1 MRRSVAMLWVGG
13 GAGSGMDCSWG
24 YGARAAEEAGV
35 VGGWRRGR
43 PGGRAGAGS
52 GCGRPAKGRRQSAR
66 QSGGR
71 RQFEICQSCS
81 ALRSRRPGRGRAV
94 AARASAGGEGG
105 GCWCGSVRAGGCGE
119 RLRQASEGPAVV
131 GTEAQLG
138 IVRSRRLGRGRAVA
152 TRVSVWGKGGGRQC
166 GSVRAGGRGAG
177 CERAAVD
184 TPGEK

>member
-1 MRRSVAMLWVGG
+1 MAVCGVRVRVLWGG
-13 GAGSGMDCSWG
+13 GRTQSGTDCSG
-24 YGARAAEEAGV
+24 GDGARAAEEAGV
-35 VGGWRRGR
+35 VGGGGRRRGR

-131 GTEAQLG
+131 GTEAQLE

-152 TRVSVWGKGGGRQC
+152 TRVSVWEKGGGR
-166 GSVRAGGRGAG
+166 
-177 CERAAVD
+177 
-184 TPGEK
+184 